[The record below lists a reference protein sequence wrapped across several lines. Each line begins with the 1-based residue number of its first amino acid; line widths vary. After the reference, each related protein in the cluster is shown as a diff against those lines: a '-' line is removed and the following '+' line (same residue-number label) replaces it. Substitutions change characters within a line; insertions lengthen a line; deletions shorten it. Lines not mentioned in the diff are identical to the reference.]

1 LINLDDLRGHSA
13 LSLLENYEGINP
25 YILKLKHEYKKNKK
39 LLLTDNQSKYIVQNH
54 DREPQMINRVINI
67 TEYLGLELQKQDA
80 LSFVPQRI
88 LIEFILAETE
98 KTFHVY
104 GKLNRNQQS
113 SKMYWLP
120 KTQVTDDP
128 YFEPINVDVDF
139 TRYNDILAKQGKKLY
154 QHQEEGVKFLLSRNG
169 CILGDGMGMG
179 KLEVTSNQV
188 FTPNGRRKIGD
199 LKVGDQIIGSNGKAC
214 NIIGVFPQGVKD
226 LYKVTFNDGYS
237 ILVGKE
243 HLWTVSSC
251 NSGENSK
258 TRENKYRTLSTEQ
271 MLDENL
277 TLELKGTG
285 RNGKKPYKFKT
296 YYKQKN
302 GNSKWQ
308 IPIVKPIE
316 FENNDTLPIEPYLLG
331 LALGDGHFTKSSAIA
346 IQLHKDDFDELFE
359 GILLT
364 EHKTDGNKRK
374 AYINNHN
381 SDIKDLKLEHT
392 RSETKFIPE
401 IYKYSSIE
409 NRLAILQGLMDT
421 DGHCMKSK
429 NDNFNG
435 TEYCTVSERLVD
447 DVAEIVHSLGGI
459 VRKKSKIGKYKKPDG
474 TVVECRKAYRL
485 NIKMPEQFNPFRLK
499 RKAVEYNPP
508 KKYKIGRYI
517 KNIEPCGQGES
528 VCIAVDAPDKLYVTE
543 HAIVTHN
550 TTQSIVAALESGAE
564 RILIVAPSSTKIN
577 WEREINVFC
586 DDTAIIDGKK
596 FNSAKFTII
605 NFDILKNFHT
615 LTDGKKKK
623 EGEPEKVLIRDLA
636 NQKFD
641 LAIIDEAHYLKN
653 HESIRGKIMVDL
665 SVNYNIN
672 RVWLLTGTPVANRP
686 MDFFN
691 LLKIIKS
698 PIAENWK
705 HFAVRY
711 CDGRQFMRTLKN
723 GQRKQIW
730 LTDGASNLEELA
742 AKTKNI
748 ILRRL
753 KTDTLDMPD
762 KVVTPMYHKLDLNGW
777 KMYDL
782 LWDEYMAKR
791 KAEGK
796 KSIESQKDLVE
807 LILLR
812 KFIAMQ
818 AIPSTIEMVEN
829 AIEMGRKVIVFTSFT
844 EELEVLANH
853 FGKVSVKHN
862 GPMTTKAKQKSV
874 DDFQNNPK
882 VKVFV
887 GNIKSAGVGITLTE
901 ATVVIF
907 NSFDWVTGNNEQAED
922 RCVFGGQLVMTN
934 NGYKMIEDI
943 KIGDLVYTH
952 NGNFKKV
959 VNTHTHL
966 ERKKTRVDIDAF
978 GCNNKLSLTNDHKVY
993 VYDNKDNEFKWVEC
1007 GSLDINTH
1015 RMTLKSN
1022 NQPIKRKEYL
1032 DVINYVDTSFIN
1044 NHGVKQ
1050 KNARLKELPEK
1061 VVLTNDLLY
1070 AFGFFIAEGWAIDEN
1085 VGKSAS
1091 VNICQKIDNKKMHDA
1106 SVYIVNII
1114 KESFNLES
1122 HNEYIDK
1129 NNVKSCTIYSK
1140 NLAINFNNW
1149 FGKGVK
1155 NKQLP
1160 DWVDELNNEQLE
1172 NLLEGFYHGDGY
1184 KRKNTQEAISASP
1197 KLGSQLIRYNAN
1209 LGRGVSL
1216 KIVDGKYYDIEYTID
1231 INNKLNRVY
1240 KIGDYIT
1247 YPIKSLHISKP
1258 KRGEERVYDLSV
1270 EDDHSFIVGNYNV
1283 HNCFRIGQK
1292 NDVNVYYQ
1300 LFMDTISVR
1309 MWETLK
1315 NKKDVI
1321 DTIMG
1326 DNKLTEEQ
1334 ITINLMDE
1342 IMNELND

>member
-1 LINLDDLRGHSA
+1 MINLDDLRGHSA

-39 LLLTDNQSKYIVQNH
+39 ILLTDNQSKYIVQNH

-104 GKLNRNQQS
+104 GKLNRNQPS

-139 TRYNDILAKQGKKLY
+139 TRYNDILSKQGKKLY

-179 KLEVTSNQV
+179 K
-188 FTPNGRRKIGD
+188 
-199 LKVGDQIIGSNGKAC
+199 
-214 NIIGVFPQGVKD
+214 
-226 LYKVTFNDGYS
+226 S
-237 ILVGKE
+237 I
-243 HLWTVSSC
+243 
-251 NSGENSK
+251 
-258 TRENKYRTLSTEQ
+258 
-271 MLDENL
+271 
-277 TLELKGTG
+277 
-285 RNGKKPYKFKT
+285 
-296 YYKQKN
+296 
-302 GNSKWQ
+302 
-308 IPIVKPIE
+308 
-316 FENNDTLPIEPYLLG
+316 
-331 LALGDGHFTKSSAIA
+331 
-346 IQLHKDDFDELFE
+346 
-359 GILLT
+359 
-364 EHKTDGNKRK
+364 
-374 AYINNHN
+374 
-381 SDIKDLKLEHT
+381 
-392 RSETKFIPE
+392 
-401 IYKYSSIE
+401 
-409 NRLAILQGLMDT
+409 
-421 DGHCMKSK
+421 
-429 NDNFNG
+429 
-435 TEYCTVSERLVD
+435 
-447 DVAEIVHSLGGI
+447 
-459 VRKKSKIGKYKKPDG
+459 
-474 TVVECRKAYRL
+474 
-485 NIKMPEQFNPFRLK
+485 
-499 RKAVEYNPP
+499 
-508 KKYKIGRYI
+508 
-517 KNIEPCGQGES
+517 
-528 VCIAVDAPDKLYVTE
+528 
-543 HAIVTHN
+543 
-550 TTQSIVAALESGAE
+550 QSIVAALESGAE

-844 EELEVLANH
+844 EELEVLADH

-922 RCVFGGQLVMTN
+922 RS
-934 NGYKMIEDI
+934 Y
-943 KIGDLVYTH
+943 
-952 NGNFKKV
+952 
-959 VNTHTHL
+959 
-966 ERKKTRVDIDAF
+966 
-978 GCNNKLSLTNDHKVY
+978 
-993 VYDNKDNEFKWVEC
+993 
-1007 GSLDINTH
+1007 
-1015 RMTLKSN
+1015 
-1022 NQPIKRKEYL
+1022 
-1032 DVINYVDTSFIN
+1032 
-1044 NHGVKQ
+1044 
-1050 KNARLKELPEK
+1050 
-1061 VVLTNDLLY
+1061 
-1070 AFGFFIAEGWAIDEN
+1070 
-1085 VGKSAS
+1085 
-1091 VNICQKIDNKKMHDA
+1091 
-1106 SVYIVNII
+1106 
-1114 KESFNLES
+1114 
-1122 HNEYIDK
+1122 
-1129 NNVKSCTIYSK
+1129 
-1140 NLAINFNNW
+1140 
-1149 FGKGVK
+1149 
-1155 NKQLP
+1155 
-1160 DWVDELNNEQLE
+1160 
-1172 NLLEGFYHGDGY
+1172 
-1184 KRKNTQEAISASP
+1184 
-1197 KLGSQLIRYNAN
+1197 
-1209 LGRGVSL
+1209 
-1216 KIVDGKYYDIEYTID
+1216 
-1231 INNKLNRVY
+1231 
-1240 KIGDYIT
+1240 
-1247 YPIKSLHISKP
+1247 
-1258 KRGEERVYDLSV
+1258 
-1270 EDDHSFIVGNYNV
+1270 
-1283 HNCFRIGQK
+1283 RIGQK

-1315 NKKDVI
+1315 NKKDII

-1326 DNKLTEEQ
+1326 DNKLSDEE

>member
-1 LINLDDLRGHSA
+1 MISLDDIRGRSA
-13 LSLLENYEGINP
+13 LTLLEKYEGINP
-25 YILKLKHEYKKNKK
+25 YLRKLKGEYLKNKK
-39 LLLTDNQSKYIVQNH
+39 LALTENQSKYIIDNH
-54 DREPQMINRVINI
+54 EREPQYINRVISI
-67 TEYLGLELQKQDA
+67 TPYLGEELKKIDN
-80 LSFVPQRI
+80 LPFTPEKI
-88 LIEFILAETE
+88 LMEFILAETD
-98 KTFHVY
+98 KSYHVY
-104 GKLNRNQQS
+104 GKLKQNQKE
-113 SKMYWLP
+113 SKMYWIP
-120 KTQVTDDP
+120 KTQVNDDP
-128 YFEPINVDVDF
+128 YFEKIDVDVDF
-139 TRYNDILAKQGKKLY
+139 TKYNEILSKYGKTLY
-154 QHQEEGVKFLLSRNG
+154 KHQEDGIKFLLSRNG
-169 CILGDGMGMG
+169 CILADDMGLG
-179 KLEVTSNQV
+179 KFFPTK
-188 FTPNGRRKIGD
+188 TPIYTPKGKKNIGD
-199 LKVGDQIIGSNGKAC
+199 LVIGEDVIGSNGKATKV
-214 NIIGVFPQGVKD
+214 IGIFPQGIKPQ
-226 LYKVTFNDGYS
+226 YRITFNDGYS
-237 ILVGKE
+237 ILCGGE

-258 TRENKYRTLSTEQ
+258 NRENRYITLSTEQ

-277 TLELKGTG
+277 ILEQIDTG
-285 RNGKKPYKFKT
+285 WNEKRPYKFKT

-302 GNSKWQ
+302 GDSKWQ

-316 FENNDTLPIEPYLLG
+316 FENNDILPIEPYLLG
-331 LALGDGHFTKSSAIA
+331 LGLGDGSFKGKNINFSV
-346 IQLHKDDFDELFE
+346 HKDDFDEMFVNKLIKE
-359 GILLT
+359 N
-364 EHKTDGNKRK
+364 KSKDNKRIG
-374 AYINNHN
+374 YINVNT
-381 SDIKDLKLEHT
+381 SLFDLKLEHT
-392 RSETKFIPE
+392 RSHTKFIPE

-429 NDNFNG
+429 NGEFNG
-435 TEYCTVSERLVD
+435 TEYCTVSERLAD

-459 VRKKSKIGKYKKPDG
+459 VRKKSKIGSYKKEDG
-474 TVVECRKAYRL
+474 TKVICKRAYRL

-499 RKAVEYNPP
+499 RKSNIYYIPE
-508 KKYKIGRYI
+508 KYKVGRYI
-517 KNIEPCGQGES
+517 KDIQLEGEDES
-528 VCIAVDAPDKLYVTE
+528 VCIAVDAPDKLYVVE

-550 TTQSIVAALESGAE
+550 TTQSIIGAMESGAE
-564 RILIVAPSSTKIN
+564 RILIVTTSSTKIN
-577 WEREINVFC
+577 WEREIKVFC
-586 DDTAIIDGKK
+586 DETTIIDGKK
-596 FNSAKFTII
+596 WDVSKFTII

-615 LTDGKKKK
+615 LPPTRKLK
-623 EGEPEKVLIRDLA
+623 EGEEEPNQIRDLVNA
-636 NQKFD
+636 KFD
-641 LAIIDEAHYLKN
+641 LCIVDEAHNLKN
-653 HESIRGKIMVDL
+653 NESIRGKIMVD
-665 SVNYNIN
+665 VCVKHNIPK
-672 RVWLLTGTPVANRP
+672 VWLLTGTPVANRP

-691 LLKIIKS
+691 LLKLIKS
-698 PIAENWK
+698 PIANNWK
-705 HFAVRY
+705 HYAVRY
-711 CDGRQFMRTLKN
+711 CDGKQFFRTLKN
-723 GQRKQIW
+723 GQRKQVWI
-730 LTDGASNLEELA
+730 TDGASNLEELSN
-742 AKTKNI
+742 KTKNLL
-748 ILRRL
+748 LRRL
-753 KTDTLDMPD
+753 KTEAIDMPD
-762 KVVTPMYHKLDLNGW
+762 KIVTPMYHQLDSKGW
-777 KMYDL
+777 KMYHQ
-782 LWDEYMAKR
+782 LWDEYVEMKKKLGKR
-791 KAEGK
+791 TN
-796 KSIESQKDLVE
+796 ESQKDLVE

-812 KFIAMQ
+812 QFIAIQ
-818 AIPSTIEMVEN
+818 AIPYTIEMVEN
-829 AIEMGRKVIVFTSFT
+829 ALEMGRKVIIFTSFS
-844 EELEVLANH
+844 EEQDIIANH
-853 FGKVSVKHN
+853 FGKLAVRHN
-862 GPMTTKAKQKSV
+862 GSLSNSKKQHSV
-874 DDFQNNPK
+874 DQFQNNEK
-882 VKVFV
+882 IKVFI
-887 GNIKSAGVGITLTE
+887 GNIKSAGVGITLTK
-901 ATVVIF
+901 ATVVVF
-907 NSFDWVTGNNEQAED
+907 NSFDWVPGNNEQSED

-959 VNTHTHL
+959 VNTYTHL

-1070 AFGFFIAEGWAIDEN
+1070 AFGFFIAEGWAIDKN

-1106 SVYIVNII
+1106 SVYIINII

-1129 NNVKSCTIYSK
+1129 NNVKACTIYSK

-1184 KRKNTQEAISASP
+1184 KRKNSQSAVSVST

-1240 KIGDYIT
+1240 KIGSYIT

-1270 EDDHSFIVGNYNV
+1270 EGDHSFIVGNYNV
-1283 HNCFRIGQK
+1283 HNCYRIGQK

-1300 LFMDTISVR
+1300 LFENTISTR
-1309 MWETLK
+1309 MWEMLR
-1315 NKKDVI
+1315 NKKDI
-1321 DTIMG
+1321 ISTIMG
-1326 DNKLTEEQ
+1326 EKKLTD
-1334 ITINLMDE
+1334 DE
-1342 IMNELND
+1342 ITDLLSEQLID